1 MEYNI
6 GDRIIDDKRDITII
20 DKKKLTRKYIYKYR
34 CNICGYECQDGYRAG
49 KPAKGLWRDEWD
61 LNGAKKGCACCTST
75 IIVPEINSIAATH
88 PELSKYFINGDEY
101 KYTVQS
107 NKRVDVL
114 CPDCGYIKTDYPIN
128 LIYNPGFSCPICASS
143 VPVGERILCALL
155 DLQQINFKKEFQFPD
170 SRKRYDF
177 YLPDYNV
184 IIEVNG
190 SQHYVQTSNT
200 WGSVKEQK
208 ENDKYKKQLALN
220 QGISAYIV
228 IDARIS
234 DFNHIKESIMNSGLA
249 DIISFD
255 NVNWESIE
263 DSINKNGR
271 IKEMCEYWEQ
281 HPEATVVD
289 MENKFHKSEKIIYDT
304 LKVGYD
310 MGWCHKRKAI
320 HHHTSLHNNWYQRK
334 NPVYDYNVDCNNNA
348 MPIKHIE
355 KNIYFKSIRLAHVYS
370 KKLLDKLIPESTI
383 RYKAKRNK
391 EFAYVSRIEFNDAY
405 NNGCI
410 CVGTPFDEAAL
421 ITLGEIL

>member
-1 MEYNI
+1 MEYNT
-6 GDRIIDDKRDITII
+6 GDRIVDDKRDITII

-61 LNGAKKGCACCTST
+61 LNGAKKGCACCASK
-75 IIVPEINSIAATH
+75 IVVPEINSIAATH

-107 NKRVDVL
+107 NQRVDIR
-114 CPDCGYIKTDYPIN
+114 CPDCGYIKTDYPIH
-128 LIYNPGFSCPICASS
+128 LIYNPGFSCFVCASS
-143 VPVGERILCALL
+143 VPVGERIVCALL
-155 DLQQINFKKEFQFPD
+155 DLQQIKFKKEFQFPN
-170 SRKRYDF
+170 SKKRYDF

-208 ENDKYKKQLALN
+208 KNDKYKKQFALN

-228 IDARIS
+228 VDARTS
-234 DFNHIKESIMNSGLA
+234 DFNYIKESIMNSGLA

-255 NVNWESIE
+255 DVNWESIE
-263 DSINKNGR
+263 DSINKNGI

-281 HPEATVVD
+281 NPEATVVD

-310 MGWCHKRKAI
+310 MG
-320 HHHTSLHNNWYQRK
+320 
-334 NPVYDYNVDCNNNA
+334 
-348 MPIKHIE
+348 
-355 KNIYFKSIRLAHVYS
+355 
-370 KKLLDKLIPESTI
+370 
-383 RYKAKRNK
+383 
-391 EFAYVSRIEFNDAY
+391 
-405 NNGCI
+405 
-410 CVGTPFDEAAL
+410 
-421 ITLGEIL
+421 